1 MLVSFTPADISR
13 SSKRRLRLPGILSSW
28 AAFALL
34 VTVGCREKK
43 ESVAAA
49 AAPPSAAPAL
59 NLAPTP
65 APVPAPADVASPPA
79 DAERTPSGVAMKV
92 LEPGSG
98 SRHPEADRI
107 LTMSYVGWRKD
118 GVMFDQSPPVELM
131 YRQLT
136 PGWAEGVGY
145 MLEGEKR
152 RLWIPA
158 ALAFGD
164 APQAGLPKGDITM
177 DVKLVS
183 IGKKGGS
190 PAPAANASAAVPAPE
205 DVAAVPKTA
214 KKTTSGLSYRILT
227 SANGPQPTA
236 SDTVLA
242 QYTGW
247 TPDGKMFDSSV
258 TRGKPGRFALNHVIP
273 GWTEGLQLMHVG
285 EKARFWIPPALAY
298 GDKPARPG
306 APAGPLVFD
315 IELVGI
321 EPVRAPAP

>member
-1 MLVSFTPADISR
+1 
-13 SSKRRLRLPGILSSW
+13 
-28 AAFALL
+28 
-34 VTVGCREKK
+34 
-43 ESVAAA
+43 
-49 AAPPSAAPAL
+49 
-59 NLAPTP
+59 
-65 APVPAPADVASPPA
+65 
-79 DAERTPSGVAMKV
+79 MKV

-98 SRHPEADRI
+98 SKHPEADRI

-164 APQAGLPKGDITM
+164 AAKNGLPKGDITL

-183 IGKKGGS
+183 IGRKGDVGE
-190 PAPAANASAAVPAPE
+190 PAAPTTIAAPD
-205 DVAAVPKTA
+205 DVAKAPKTA
-214 KKTTSGLSYRILT
+214 KKTKSGLAYRIL
-227 SANGPQPTA
+227 SPGKGPQPTA
-236 SDTVLA
+236 SDTVMA

-258 TRGKPGRFALNHVIP
+258 NRGRAGRFALTRVIP

-285 EKARFWIPPALAY
+285 EKARFWIPAALAY
-298 GDKPARPG
+298 GDKPTRPS

-315 IELVGI
+315 IELVSI
-321 EPVRAPAP
+321 ESH